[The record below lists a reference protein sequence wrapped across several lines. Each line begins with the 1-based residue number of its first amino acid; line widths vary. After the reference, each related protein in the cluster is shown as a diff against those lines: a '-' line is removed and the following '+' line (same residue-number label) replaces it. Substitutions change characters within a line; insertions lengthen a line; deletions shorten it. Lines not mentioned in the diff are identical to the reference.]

1 LDYLPTCDE
10 RKPFPLL
17 FRRTSCGSPPNPV
30 QPRNQ
35 PALEALAAEARRD
48 LERLNYPAPNWV
60 QGTAAADDPTLD
72 VLVVGAGMCGQ
83 TAGFALLRE
92 GVRKIRVID
101 AAARG
106 DEGPG
111 PPTPA
116 C

>member
-1 LDYLPTCDE
+1 
-10 RKPFPLL
+10 
-17 FRRTSCGSPPNPV
+17 
-30 QPRNQ
+30 
-35 PALEALAAEARRD
+35 
-48 LERLNYPAPNWV
+48 V

-106 DEGPG
+106 DEALGHLRPHAALQPQAADRPRPG
-111 PPTPA
+111 RAQPHLPRLVRSPA
-116 C
+116 RHR